1 MDHWHAP
8 YLGLSTIPPELNE
21 FELNTF
27 FTYSSSERRVI
38 DGRRQPLY
46 RLAVALHI
54 GFVRMTGCTLDA
66 YEQIPAV
73 LWNHLGKQIGISAP
87 EIGTLRALYDDNPRM
102 LSEHQRV
109 GYEALRFEPMSEHR
123 RRYIVRWLKELMMG
137 RPDTS
142 TLLMQTKT
150 WLYQHRILIAHD
162 RELKRLIRSAI
173 EAHQGRLEEFL
184 IDQLGEATITEWATQ
199 LPKPDGEHGSLQEW
213 MWAVP
218 LRQSTG
224 QMKELFQKIDRL
236 YGLKVAVS
244 WPLEVNEALVRHY
257 ARRCASRP
265 PSVSKRVRQSTRK
278 LETACFMRYAL
289 CSTTDHLLSMFRRW
303 LKDVTAEAGRQIDAA
318 QPDMQKILC
327 QFVASI
333 EECVS
338 DESLDL
344 PNLRERLA
352 DLIAEVRGRK
362 PPSRSSLIRLQ
373 LLTKGA
379 QARSMLAKLV
389 VLPFQSEVQH
399 PVVDAIV
406 LLRQIYNQPGQPI
419 LPDGVDIK
427 LGRVWREFIEGED
440 RVNALY
446 AFEWGTLSALRMA
459 LRNGSVFIDHSFSF
473 RSRSTLLI
481 SPEEWKAKRNHYYG
495 HLGLPQDP
503 KEFLAPKIE
512 QLDLGLERLR
522 DACLMGE
529 ISIDQRGVHN
539 EPLIADKEEKHIET
553 LRRALYEGR
562 PLGQLPEIML
572 QIDSQVRFSWLL
584 LGREPRSRSE
594 LLLVYAAV
602 LAHGTSLNAADIAR
616 MIPEL
621 QASAIR
627 SMMKRIADERKLREA
642 SDAVLQFM
650 HRHPIAE
657 HWGRGDLASSDMMS
671 LETART
677 IWQARADP
685 RRRTASIGIYSHKK
699 DGWGIIHDQPI
710 LLKERQAG
718 AAIEGAV
725 RQSATEDVG
734 QLAVDTHGY
743 TDFAMGVAKCLH
755 FDLCPV
761 LQHMRDRLLH
771 VPLGHMVP
779 GEVVQATVGDIDI
792 AKIEAIY
799 DEFVRVV
806 ASIHSGRCTAVQALQ
821 RFGSSA
827 RGQDV
832 YDGGVQL
839 GRLLRSIFLIDYFTN
854 ATFRRELRHALNR
867 GEAVHVLYRAI
878 HTGKIPNELAKRH
891 DTMAAVSSS
900 LSLLANSLMAW
911 NTMHMDEA
919 KTNMELASGDPLFPD
934 DVRRIAP
941 TNMEGI
947 NLRGTFDFP
956 LALYAARILPST
968 AEVVTSSRR
977 AASG

>member
-8 YLGLSTIPPELNE
+8 YLGLSMIPSELNE

-27 FTYSSSERRVI
+27 FTFSPSERRVI

-54 GFVRMTGCTLDA
+54 GFIRMTGCTLDA
-66 YEQIPAV
+66 YKQIPHV
-73 LWNHLGKQIGISAP
+73 LWTHLGKHIGVTPP
-87 EIGTLRALYDDNPRM
+87 EIGTLRSLYDDNPRM
-102 LSEHQRV
+102 LFDHQKV
-109 GYEALRFEPMSEHR
+109 GYEALRFETMSEHR
-123 RRYIVRWLKELMMG
+123 RRYLVRWLKELMMG

-142 TLLMQTKT
+142 TLLMQVKT
-150 WLYQHRILIAHD
+150 WLYQHRILIVHD
-162 RELKRLIRSAI
+162 RELKRLIQSAI
-173 EAHQGRLEEFL
+173 QAHEGKLEQAL
-184 IDQLGEATITEWATQ
+184 SAQLGDATISNWATQ
-199 LPKPDGEHGSLQEW
+199 LSKPDEEHGSLQEW

-218 LRQSTG
+218 LRHSTG

-236 YGLKVAVS
+236 YGLKVATT
-244 WPLEVNEALVRHY
+244 WPDEVNEALVRHY
-257 ARRCASRP
+257 ARRCANRA
-265 PSVSKRVRQSTRK
+265 PSVSKRVRPLARK
-278 LETACFMRYAL
+278 LETSCFMRYAL
-289 CSTTDHLLSMFRRW
+289 CSTTDQLLSMFRRW
-303 LKDVTAEAGRQIDAA
+303 LKEITNDAGRQVDAVR
-318 QPDMQKILC
+318 PDMQKMLYD
-327 QFVASI
+327 FVASI
-333 EECVS
+333 EACAS
-338 DESLDL
+338 DQSLDL
-344 PNLRERLA
+344 PELREKLA
-352 DLIAEVRGRK
+352 ELIADIRNRK
-362 PPSRSSLIRLQ
+362 PPSRASLIRLQ

-379 QARSMLAKLV
+379 QARAMLSKLV
-389 VLPFQSEVQH
+389 ELPFQSEAQH
-399 PVVDAIV
+399 PVIDAIS
-406 LLRQIYNQPGQPI
+406 LLREIYSKSGQAV
-419 LPDGVDIK
+419 LPDDTDIK
-427 LGRVWREFIEGED
+427 VGRVWNEFIHGED

-446 AFEWGTLSALRMA
+446 AFEWGTMSALRMA
-459 LRNGSVFIDHSFSF
+459 LRNGSVFVDHSFSF
-473 RSRSTLLI
+473 RSRATLLI
-481 SPEEWKAKRNHYYG
+481 PPEEWKAKRNHYYG
-495 HLGLPQDP
+495 HLGWPQDP
-503 KEFLAPKIE
+503 KEFLAPKVE
-512 QLDLGLERLR
+512 LLDLGLERLR

-529 ISIDQRGVHN
+529 VNIDQRGVHT
-539 EPLIADKEEKHIET
+539 EPLTADREEKHIDT
-553 LRRALYEGR
+553 IRKALYEGR
-562 PLGQLPEIML
+562 PLGQLPEIIL

-602 LAHGTSLNAADIAR
+602 LAHGTSLSAADISR

-621 QASAIR
+621 SASAIR
-627 SMMKRIADERKLREA
+627 SMMKRTADERKLREA

-650 HRHPIAE
+650 HHHPIAA

-671 LETART
+671 LETTRT

-725 RQSATEDVG
+725 RQSATEDVA

-761 LQHMRDRLLH
+761 LEHMRDRLLH
-771 VPLGHMVP
+771 VPVGHMVP
-779 GEVVQATVGDIDI
+779 GEVTLATVGDIDLL
-792 AKIEAIY
+792 KIEAVY
-799 DEFVRVV
+799 DEFIRVV

-832 YDGGVQL
+832 YDGGVHL

-854 ATFRRELRHALNR
+854 TIFRRELRHALNR

-878 HTGKIPNELAKRH
+878 HTGKIPSELAKRH
-891 DTMAAVSSS
+891 DTMVAVSSS
-900 LSLLANSLMAW
+900 LSLLANALMAW
-911 NTMHMDEA
+911 NTMHMQGA
-919 KTNMELASGDPLFPD
+919 KEHIEKVGGEELFSD
-934 DVRRIAP
+934 DLRRIAP
-941 TNMEGI
+941 TNLEGI

-956 LALYAARILPST
+956 LAQYAARILPST
-968 AEVVTSSRR
+968 AEAAAPARR
-977 AASG
+977 AATG